1 MGFDPVL
8 ITHTYYQQ
16 PGGEDVVF
24 AAETRLLEEFGH
36 RVVRH
41 TTHNDSVRGM
51 NPLTLA
57 ASTIWSRAA
66 QREMQALIRH
76 ERPRLVHFHNT
87 FVMLSPAVY
96 VTCKAA
102 GLPVVQTLHNY
113 RLICPDALLL
123 RNGHPCH
130 NCVGKHLAWPG
141 VLHACYRNS
150 RPQSAVVAA
159 MLAFHRWRR
168 TWQQQV
174 DVYIALSEFA
184 RQQFIAGGLPAEK
197 IVVKPNFAHPDP
209 GPKHT
214 AGDYALFVGRLAPE
228 KGIATLLHAWKH
240 PSLSSVPLKVAGDG
254 PLLPEAHR
262 LVRTHDLRQVDIVGR
277 RPHAEIVALM
287 KHARMLV
294 FPSEWY
300 ESFPLTLVEAFAC
313 GVPVVASRL
322 GSVAE
327 IVKEG
332 RSGLLFAPGNTE
344 ELAGQVARL
353 WQHPDEAQ
361 QMGQEAR
368 AIFEEKYTAQRNY
381 HMLRAIYE
389 AAMARAT

>member
-1 MGFDPVL
+1 MGFDPIL
-8 ITHTYYQQ
+8 IAHTYYQQ
-16 PGGEDVVF
+16 PGGEDIVF

-41 TTHNDSVRGM
+41 TAHNDSVRGM
-51 NPLTLA
+51 SPLALA
-57 ASTIWSRAA
+57 ASTVWSRAA
-66 QREMQALIRH
+66 QRDMQALIQR
-76 ERPRLVHFHNT
+76 EQPRLAHFHNT
-87 FVMLSPAVY
+87 FVMLSPAIY
-96 VTCKAA
+96 STCKAA

-123 RNGHPCH
+123 RNGRPCH
-130 NCVGKHLAWPG
+130 DCVGKHCAWPG

-159 MLAFHRWRR
+159 MLAFHRWRH

-174 DVYIALSEFA
+174 DLYIALSEFA

-209 GPKHT
+209 GQKQAP
-214 AGDYALFVGRLAPE
+214 GDYALFVGRLSPE
-228 KGIATLLHAWKH
+228 KGIATLLHAWAH

-262 LVRTHDLRQVDIVGR
+262 LVRAHDLRQVHIVGR
-277 RPHAEIVALM
+277 RPHTEIVALM
-287 KHARMLV
+287 KNARLLI

-300 ESFPLTLVEAFAC
+300 ESFPLTLVETFAC

-327 IVKEG
+327 IVEEG
-332 RSGLLFAPGNTE
+332 RSGLLFAPGSTE
-344 ELAGQVARL
+344 ELAAHAAWL
-353 WQHPDEAQ
+353 WQHPAEAQ
-361 QMGQEAR
+361 RMGQEAR
-368 AIFEEKYTAQRNY
+368 AVFEEKYTAQHNY
-381 HMLRAIYE
+381 HMLRTIYE
-389 AAMARAT
+389 AAMTHAA